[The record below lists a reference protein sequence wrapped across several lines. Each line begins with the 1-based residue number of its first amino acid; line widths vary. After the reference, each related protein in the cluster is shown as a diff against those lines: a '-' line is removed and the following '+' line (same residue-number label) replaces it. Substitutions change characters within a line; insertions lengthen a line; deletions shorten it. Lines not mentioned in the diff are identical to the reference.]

1 MVASRHGKPALQSGT
16 SRRFAR
22 VSPLVPTSKLLLADV
37 TARDRAINF
46 VANLSVKGKLNLAS
60 GINISLLSCRTALLC
75 FTGAFFI
82 TAVGCFVIRKCKD
95 SSVAHCEDSS
105 VAICDASSL
114 RIAGKEGANSAKRR
128 TRRRIFGTRPKNRI
142 KQGRATIVAHTVSV
156 AEAGGVR
163 PRGDDRPM
171 FQVGL
176 SRSQR

>member
-82 TAVGCFVIRKCKD
+82 TAVGCFVIRVKIPLLLIVKTLLLQFATLLRLE
-95 SSVAHCEDSS
+95 SPARRERTQRSGGLGGV
-105 VAICDASSL
+105 SL
-114 RIAGKEGANSAKRR
+114 ELGRR
-128 TRRRIFGTRPKNRI
+128 TASNRA
-142 KQGRATIVAHTVSV
+142 GRLVAHTVSV
-156 AEAGGVR
+156 AEAGGAR

-176 SRSQR
+176 SR